1 MEFTLKNKVID
12 LTEEEVQEIISK
24 YGKKDIRFKPEIEW
38 VYYILDF
45 DGGLDEITYRN
56 DNIDKQCYA
65 SGNMYRTK
73 KDAEFARL
81 QVDTRL
87 NNLIAHWKLAND
99 KFIPDWKD
107 KQENK
112 YYIIFDNSVKRY
124 VLSVAWEVHYNIP
137 YFSTK
142 DNAKACIEWLKGEL

>member
-73 KDAEFARL
+73 KDAEFARS

-87 NNLIAHWKLAND
+87 NNLIAHWKLVND
-99 KFIPDWKD
+99 KFVPDWGN
-107 KQENK
+107 ENQVK
-112 YYIIFDNSVKRY
+112 YYIWYNSETHNYSASAAGVVR
-124 VLSVAWEVHYNIP
+124 YNIP